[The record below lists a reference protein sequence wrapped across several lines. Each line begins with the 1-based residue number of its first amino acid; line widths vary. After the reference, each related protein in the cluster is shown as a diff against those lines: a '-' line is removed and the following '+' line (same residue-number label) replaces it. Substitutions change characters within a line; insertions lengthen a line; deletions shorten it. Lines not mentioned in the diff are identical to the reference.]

1 MALAKPDETEN
12 PAKSRALSILGP
24 GLITGASDDDPSG
37 IATYSQVGA
46 QFGFSISW
54 TMLFSYPL
62 MAAIQ
67 EISGR
72 IGRTTGRGVA
82 GNIRRHYP
90 TWLLNVI
97 VGLLFIANTINIG
110 ADLGAMGDA
119 LSLLIGGPHLLYV
132 VLAGVLCVVLQ
143 IFVQYTRYVSVLKW
157 LTPACLPILAP
168 SWSWIFLGGKWR
180 VAFSCRLGLGG
191 SANSLF

>member
-1 MALAKPDETEN
+1 MALREPDETEN
-12 PAKSRALSILGP
+12 PTKSRELSILGP

-90 TWLLNVI
+90 TWLLNAI
-97 VGLLFIANTINIG
+97 VGLLFVANTINIG

-132 VLAGVLCVVLQ
+132 VLAE
-143 IFVQYTRYVSVLKW
+143 SVGMKRPRAISPQGIS
-157 LTPACLPILAP
+157 TTMTVP
-168 SWSWIFLGGKWR
+168 K
-180 VAFSCRLGLGG
+180 
-191 SANSLF
+191 